1 MSLSFLP
8 APVRGALS
16 AVLLGLNTVAWCT
29 PLFLLSLLKLL
40 LPLRSVRR
48 RIDPVL
54 NAIAVGW
61 IRCNGLWMALAGP
74 TAWDV
79 DGTAGLQPDGWYLVN
94 ANHQSWVDI
103 FVLQKVLTGR
113 IPMLKFFLKRELI
126 WVPVI
131 GIAWWALDFPF
142 MRRHGREALRRNP
155 ALGLQDAAATR
166 KACERF
172 ALVPTS
178 VTNFAE
184 GTRATPAKRAAAKS
198 PYRHLLPPKAGAL
211 AHAMGALGSRFRSLV
226 DVTIVYPAGAPTFW
240 DLLCGRVPQVVVRVA
255 ERTIP
260 PALFD
265 GDAGTD
271 PALRAQVARW
281 LQDLW
286 AGKDAQIDALLG
298 GTAQAPAG
306 SAPGTMADPGAPAPR
321 A

>member
-1 MSLSFLP
+1 MRLSFLP
-8 APVRGALS
+8 APVRGAVS
-16 AVLLGLNTVAWCT
+16 AALLALNTIAWCT
-29 PLFLLSLLKLL
+29 PLFALSLLKLL
-40 LPLRSVRR
+40 LPFTAVRR
-48 RIDPVL
+48 RIDPL
-54 NAIAVGW
+54 LHAIASGW
-61 IRCNGLWMALAGP
+61 IGCNGRWMALAGP

-79 DGTAGLQPDGWYLVN
+79 QGLESLQPGGWYLVN

-103 FVLQKVLTGR
+103 LVLQKVLNGR

-131 GIAWWALDFPF
+131 GLAWWALDFPF

-211 AHAMGALGSRFRSLV
+211 AHAMGALGSRFRSLL
-226 DVTIVYPAGAPTFW
+226 DVTIVYPERTPTFW
-240 DLLCGRVPQVVVRVA
+240 DLLCGRVPTVVVRIT

-260 PALFD
+260 PELFD

-286 AGKDAQIDALLG
+286 AEKDAQIDALL
-298 GTAQAPAG
+298 AR
-306 SAPGTMADPGAPAPR
+306 DRKGAPAQHL
-321 A
+321 